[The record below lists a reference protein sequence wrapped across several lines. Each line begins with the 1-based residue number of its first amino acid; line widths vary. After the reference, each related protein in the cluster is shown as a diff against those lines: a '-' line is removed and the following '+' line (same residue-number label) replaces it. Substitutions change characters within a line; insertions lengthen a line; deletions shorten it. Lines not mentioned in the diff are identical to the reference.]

1 VSRRRK
7 KPLPVLPEGVRLGVD
22 VGSVRI
28 GVAVS
33 DPAAHVA
40 LPLEVVP
47 ADRYGGSDVAR
58 IAELAAAYAVVEV
71 VVGLPLTLRGEEGA
85 AAAAARSF
93 GDRLVARVAPAR
105 VRFVDERLS
114 TVTAAASLRA
124 SGVSTRQGRGT
135 VDAAAAAVLLQAAL
149 DTDRAARA
157 SAAATDLHD
166 PIADRPRVEP

>member
-1 VSRRRK
+1 M
-7 KPLPVLPEGVRLGVD
+7 LPEGVRLGVD

-33 DPAAHVA
+33 DPAASIA
-40 LPLEVVP
+40 LPLEAVP
-47 ADRYGGSDVAR
+47 ADRYGGTDLAR

-85 AAAAARSF
+85 AAGAARSF
-93 GDRLVARVAPAR
+93 ADRLAPRVAPAR
-105 VRFVDERLS
+105 VRMVDERLS
-114 TVTAAASLRA
+114 TVTAATSLRA
-124 SGVSTRQGRGT
+124 AGVSSREGRGK

-157 SAAATDLHD
+157 SAAAERKPHERTD
-166 PIADRPRVEP
+166 PRVEP